1 MRDKDY
7 VKGDY
12 VINISRI
19 LRDKIQA
26 FREDSMPELRDI
38 PEQEIF
44 ELVIEETEDSLAY
57 ISFSEVKND

>member
-12 VINISRI
+12 VINLSHM

-26 FREDSMPELRDI
+26 FREDSMPELRGLPD
-38 PEQEIF
+38 QEIF
-44 ELVIEETEDSLAY
+44 ELVIEEMSDALYY
-57 ISFSEVKND
+57 ISFKEVKND